1 MCSLT
6 VNLSFVLM
14 IINSEVR
21 RAAILHI
28 PLTAITLGPLL
39 RRTRDI
45 DALTRKLVYTSV
57 VGTKLKHPRQ
67 LSIADRELIVKDG
80 LGDREP
86 GVRVAA
92 GKLVVAWFDV
102 VLSEA
107 GKDNEE
113 SNEGED
119 EWQGDD
125 SGVMKGLAKFLSL
138 FDVVGPGEEV
148 AVNAVL
154 SIFTTR
160 RELLEVFV
168 FAGTLIPNTSNLE
181 MEFK

>member
-1 MCSLT
+1 
-6 VNLSFVLM
+6 
-14 IINSEVR
+14 
-21 RAAILHI
+21 
-28 PLTAITLGPLL
+28 
-39 RRTRDI
+39 
-45 DALTRKLVYTSV
+45 
-57 VGTKLKHPRQ
+57 
-67 LSIADRELIVKDG
+67 VKDG

-92 GKLVVAWFDV
+92 GKLVMAWFDV

-113 SNEGED
+113 SDEGEE

-138 FDVVGPGEEV
+138 FDVVGPGEAV

-160 RELLEVFV
+160 RELPDVFV
-168 FAGTLIPNTSNLE
+168 FAGTLIPSGIKCGDGIKYRSRGLLEATNSRICRSCTGLRRALCEYQKRTSSGDCIFACRYCLCVPRTTSVQ
-181 MEFK
+181 